1 MLSVNNNLN
10 TYGQILTIKTK
21 YSIVYKTGL
30 MTRFKFIIKYIV
42 KTLALSM
49 ESVSKRQSKIHIAKI

>member
-30 MTRFKFIIKYIV
+30 MARFKFIIKCIV

-49 ESVSKRQSKIHIAKI
+49 ESVNKRQSKIHIAKI